1 VFEPSSEPC
10 LKHLV
15 GIWVGGWVGV
25 GISIASKCLEIG
37 SIFAAYDK
45 SLYGHIRAELKVSV
59 LMNFLR

>member
-1 VFEPSSEPC
+1 M
-10 LKHLV
+10 
-15 GIWVGGWVGV
+15 GGWVGV